1 MVSMTP
7 YSQWKGIPHTEI
19 FKRFVEQKV
28 SYIVSDADI
37 LRTQPVDAAFVRD
50 AADLYC
56 EITLP

>member
-1 MVSMTP
+1 MTP